1 MPEGSPPIFSAIW
14 AVSRGGDDPG
24 GAARVRLATLDPQAA
39 SSSQRATN
47 VLRLIV
53 AHERRYLVERLLDL
67 CAAGIV
73 VES

>member
-1 MPEGSPPIFSAIW
+1 MPEGSPPIFSAIS

-24 GAARVRLATLDPQAA
+24 GGARVRLATVDPRAA
-39 SSSQRATN
+39 SSSQRATH

-53 AHERRYLVERLLDL
+53 AHERLYLVDDLLDL
-67 CAAGIV
+67 RAAGIV

>member
-1 MPEGSPPIFSAIW
+1 MPEGSPPIFSAIS

-24 GAARVRLATLDPQAA
+24 GAARVRLATVDPRAA
-39 SSSQRATN
+39 NSSQRATN
-47 VLRLIV
+47 FLRLIV